1 MMNELKIP
9 IRGYE
14 DLNILEDTEVHKRI
28 IVIRV
33 MIQISDKDNCIYI
46 GHSIKNMRDEAS
58 EEK

>member
-1 MMNELKIP
+1 MCLDKEEMMNELKIP

-46 GHSIKNMRDEAS
+46 G
-58 EEK
+58 